1 MRNTR
6 LFSATSN
13 LHENP
18 EATVEVEA
26 SDTEVNSMVLERAV
40 ASAVDAEAEPK
51 NQSHEQKNMSL
62 SNFLKSKTRFYNK
75 VHLYGETETEQG
87 KSDTLKSNK
96 IKHNNSLIKKIVY

>member
-1 MRNTR
+1 MIIYEMQEIHSLYWQIKRSCLMRNTR

-26 SDTEVNSMVLERAV
+26 SDTEVNSMVLERVV

-51 NQSHEQKNMSL
+51 NQSHEQKYMSL
-62 SNFLKSKTRFYNK
+62 SNF
-75 VHLYGETETEQG
+75 
-87 KSDTLKSNK
+87 
-96 IKHNNSLIKKIVY
+96 